1 MAPIKKLYY
10 SIGEVSKICDVEP
23 HVLRYWES
31 IFDTLKP
38 AKNRAGKRMYN
49 QEDLKTI
56 MELKMLIQEEKY
68 STAGAK
74 KALTTRDKAL
84 EDPSRTTPSIELTR
98 DLRELRLFLVSLL
111 DRL

>member
-31 IFDTLKP
+31 IFETLKP

-56 MELKMLIQEEKY
+56 MELKMLIKEEKY

-74 KALTTRDKAL
+74 KALDTRDKGWDEA
-84 EDPSRTTPSIELTR
+84 SRINLSIELTR

-111 DRL
+111 DRM